1 MRILLVEDDT
11 SLGESIK
18 SWLELDG
25 YAVDHVTRGESAE
38 TALATHDYHCLLLDR
53 GLPGLDGDA
62 LLRRLRSNSGSNRS
76 NNRSTLPTIMITA
89 RDTVRDRINGLD
101 LGADDYLV
109 KPFDLEELSARIR
122 AALRR
127 HGGQPAAQWR
137 HGDLTLDTVGK
148 QVTRAGVPVALTAR
162 EFAVLQALMRR
173 PGHIV
178 SRAQLEE
185 ALYGWGDEVD
195 SNAIEVHIYH
205 LRRKL
210 GNATIRTVRRLG
222 YQLGD

>member
-1 MRILLVEDDT
+1 MRILLVEDDA

-62 LLRRLRSNSGSNRS
+62 LLRRVRGNRNNSGN
-76 NNRSTLPTIMITA
+76 TVPTIMITA

-127 HGGQPAAQWR
+127 HGGQSAAQWR

-210 GNATIRTVRRLG
+210 GNAAIRTVRRLG